1 MLTGV
6 TGETAKCTAF
16 ARKAG
21 HTAIIARVTGTAVP
35 TMRNAD
41 NEKKGERTMTGA
53 LCMFALWAWGGW
65 ISWKGIEN
73 GNGWIGVIL
82 SEKIRKS
89 LNKKEN
95 WWKKAL
101 LSVAFGYVAMG
112 AKVIEWILTFVM
124 RMVDGS
130 LFR

>member
-6 TGETAKCTAF
+6 TGETVRYTAF
-16 ARKAG
+16 VRKAG

-73 GNGWIGVIL
+73 GNGWIGAIL

-130 LFR
+130 LFK

>member
-1 MLTGV
+1 
-6 TGETAKCTAF
+6 
-16 ARKAG
+16 
-21 HTAIIARVTGTAVP
+21 
-35 TMRNAD
+35 
-41 NEKKGERTMTGA
+41 MTVA

-95 WWKKAL
+95 WWKKA
-101 LSVAFGYVAMG
+101 
-112 AKVIEWILTFVM
+112 IEWILTFVM
-124 RMVDGS
+124 RMVGGS

>member
-1 MLTGV
+1 
-6 TGETAKCTAF
+6 
-16 ARKAG
+16 
-21 HTAIIARVTGTAVP
+21 
-35 TMRNAD
+35 
-41 NEKKGERTMTGA
+41 MTVA

-95 WWKKAL
+95 WWKRRFFRWH
-101 LSVAFGYVAMG
+101 SAMLQW
-112 AKVIEWILTFVM
+112 VQ
-124 RMVDGS
+124 R
-130 LFR
+130 

>member
-1 MLTGV
+1 
-6 TGETAKCTAF
+6 
-16 ARKAG
+16 
-21 HTAIIARVTGTAVP
+21 
-35 TMRNAD
+35 
-41 NEKKGERTMTGA
+41 MTVA

-95 WWKKAL
+95 WRKKAL
-101 LSVAFGYVAMG
+101 LSVAFGYV
-112 AKVIEWILTFVM
+112 EWILTFVM

>member
-1 MLTGV
+1 
-6 TGETAKCTAF
+6 
-16 ARKAG
+16 
-21 HTAIIARVTGTAVP
+21 
-35 TMRNAD
+35 
-41 NEKKGERTMTGA
+41 MTVA

-73 GNGWIGVIL
+73 GNGAIL

-101 LSVAFGYVAMG
+101 LSAAFGYVAMG

>member
-1 MLTGV
+1 
-6 TGETAKCTAF
+6 
-16 ARKAG
+16 
-21 HTAIIARVTGTAVP
+21 
-35 TMRNAD
+35 
-41 NEKKGERTMTGA
+41 MTVA

-89 LNKKEN
+89 LNKKGN

>member
-1 MLTGV
+1 
-6 TGETAKCTAF
+6 
-16 ARKAG
+16 
-21 HTAIIARVTGTAVP
+21 
-35 TMRNAD
+35 
-41 NEKKGERTMTGA
+41 MTVA

-101 LSVAFGYVAMG
+101 LSVAFGYVG
-112 AKVIEWILTFVM
+112 CKGD
-124 RMVDGS
+124 RVDSYFCHAHGGR
-130 LFR
+130 LAF

>member
-1 MLTGV
+1 
-6 TGETAKCTAF
+6 
-16 ARKAG
+16 
-21 HTAIIARVTGTAVP
+21 
-35 TMRNAD
+35 
-41 NEKKGERTMTGA
+41 MTVA

-95 WWKKAL
+95 WWKK
-101 LSVAFGYVAMG
+101 VAMG

>member
-1 MLTGV
+1 
-6 TGETAKCTAF
+6 
-16 ARKAG
+16 
-21 HTAIIARVTGTAVP
+21 
-35 TMRNAD
+35 
-41 NEKKGERTMTGA
+41 MTVA

-65 ISWKGIEN
+65 ISWNGIEN

-95 WWKKAL
+95 WWKKEL

>member
-1 MLTGV
+1 
-6 TGETAKCTAF
+6 
-16 ARKAG
+16 
-21 HTAIIARVTGTAVP
+21 
-35 TMRNAD
+35 
-41 NEKKGERTMTGA
+41 MTVA

-95 WWKKAL
+95 WWKNPKVMVGAFRPRL
-101 LSVAFGYVAMG
+101 FFLSL
-112 AKVIEWILTFVM
+112 IHI
-124 RMVDGS
+124 
-130 LFR
+130 

>member
-1 MLTGV
+1 
-6 TGETAKCTAF
+6 
-16 ARKAG
+16 
-21 HTAIIARVTGTAVP
+21 
-35 TMRNAD
+35 
-41 NEKKGERTMTGA
+41 MTVA

-95 WWKKAL
+95 GGKRRFFRWH
-101 LSVAFGYVAMG
+101 SAMLQW
-112 AKVIEWILTFVM
+112 VQ
-124 RMVDGS
+124 R
-130 LFR
+130 